1 MQDSFLW
8 EDRLT
13 VKFPNTAILYLR
25 HNNNT
30 PDYMTIEIQVP
41 GASCS
46 YVVPTMKVQNY
57 SIETIFEKRL
67 FFLIPFHIFVYEK
80 NFKKYDTDVM
90 RMAELT
96 KVYQKIWKRKKY
108 QSDCQGIGRRGKCYS
123 RDCKRIISM
132 VKRCRSRNGIF
143 FKALT
148 LFCNVE
154 SICLME

>member
-46 YVVPTMKVQNY
+46 YVVPTMKGQNY
-57 SIETIFEKRL
+57 SIDSIFEKRV

-96 KVYQKIWKRKKY
+96 KVYQKIRK
-108 QSDCQGIGRRGKCYS
+108 
-123 RDCKRIISM
+123 
-132 VKRCRSRNGIF
+132 
-143 FKALT
+143 T
-148 LFCNVE
+148 
-154 SICLME
+154 CLYNLNKQVFAV